1 MINMDSIILYNQ
13 NGQKFDV
20 DVVRYFKQNGN
31 KYLIF
36 SLNEKDGNGYHQLYA
51 SKIEEEAGKKITKNI
66 TDDNEWSNFKTDIQ
80 KIVTNNRNNIPN
92 EDDIDYKEL
101 DGSTVS
107 EFRIF
112 KLKED
117 VAATLADKK
126 NPKKEETTSQIEIPS
141 NNAMNLEA
149 ASAHDSGLSIEEI
162 LQKVSESAKNAR
174 EEAKIDLNSEDDSE
188 DNEDSTLV
196 KKTTIEDL
204 LKTPIPEAA
213 PSPAPTPVAEVSSVP
228 EVEQFVQPEM
238 APQVEPKVEIEPKF
252 IPTSD
257 FIAEARAKVEETDY
271 KVKYEEAEA
280 AIHRL
285 EEENMRLINEL
296 VEAKAKVETIKDILD

>member
-1 MINMDSIILYNQ
+1 MDSIILYNQ